1 MSINVARATA
11 LMKAEG
17 VDGIVAA
24 TLENNFYLSGVWDD
38 GQELFPHDS
47 EFYTMATADAPD
59 RGIVVCSIGAAD
71 LTLEGYPT
79 LRDVVTFGTFFR
91 DFMDGIPLDAD
102 EEKVKKITVAHQVGR
117 TSVDALAEAINRLGL
132 ASSVVAVDERGPNRN
147 LLATL
152 AEKFP
157 QAEFRPASAL
167 LRNIRAVK
175 MPDEL
180 ERVEQA
186 LRITEAGLRAAF
198 AEFAEGVSEKAVQN
212 AFERTVAAEG
222 ARTGFCLVRF
232 GRGLALGQ
240 IRPSESIT
248 LAAKDF
254 AFFDVGVTYRGYRS
268 DIGRLVSFGEPSDEI
283 RSLFDA
289 SKAGQQVAIDMM
301 RPGVVAKDVFT
312 KAVEAVRE
320 AGIPSYQRQHVGHGI
335 GIEYYDLPVLT
346 PSSETV
352 LEAGMVFEVETP
364 YYRPGVGGAFIEDTV
379 VVTEGDPK
387 IITTLSR
394 DMIVL

>member
-59 RGIVVCSIGAAD
+59 RGIVICSIGAAD
-71 LTLEGYPT
+71 LTLEGYST

-102 EEKVKKITVAHQVGR
+102 EEKVKKITMAHEVGR

-147 LLATL
+147 LLAIL

-157 QAEFRPASAL
+157 RAEFRPASGL
-167 LRNIRAVK
+167 LRSIRAVK

-301 RPGVVAKDVFT
+301 RPAVVAKDVFT

>member
-71 LTLEGYPT
+71 LTLEGYST
-79 LRDVVTFGTFFR
+79 LQDVVTFGTFFR

-157 QAEFRPASAL
+157 QAEFRPASGL